1 MHSNSATW
9 LLYPQITGLD
19 CNRWLLLEVVG
30 CLLFATGFVTT
41 REEKKTWIQ
50 SCFGEV

>member
-9 LLYPQITGLD
+9 VLYPQITGLD

-30 CLLFATGFVTT
+30 CLLFATGFKNSG
-41 REEKKTWIQ
+41 REENMDSVVFQ
-50 SCFGEV
+50 